1 MNMSLPGRKVAILA
15 ENFYEDLE
23 LWYPLYRMREEGA
36 ETTVVGTGSSTV
48 YKSKHGYEV
57 RVDTTADKVKAEEF
71 DAVIIP
77 GGWAP
82 DYLRR
87 HESILSFVRNMDGQ
101 GKVVGAICHAGSVL
115 VSAGILKGKT
125 ATCVKAI
132 KDDIINAGAKY
143 VDREVVRDGNLI
155 TSRFP
160 PDLPAFCR
168 EIIAALKE
176 LRVQALTPRQRKK
189 QLI

>member
-1 MNMSLPGRKVAILA
+1 MSLSGRRVAVLA
-15 ENFYEDLE
+15 ENLYEDQE

-36 ETTVVGTGSSTV
+36 ETTVVGSGSSMV

-57 RVDTTADKVKAEEF
+57 RVDTTADKVRADEF

-87 HESILSFVRNMDGQ
+87 HESVLAFVRNMQSQ
-101 GKVVGAICHAGSVL
+101 GKVIGAICHAGSVL
-115 VSAGILKGKT
+115 VSAGILKGRT
-125 ATCVKAI
+125 ATCVRAI

-160 PDLPAFCR
+160 DDLPAFCR
-168 EIIAALKE
+168 EIIATLKE
-176 LRVQALTPRQRKK
+176 LKVAVMAGK
-189 QLI
+189 QKEKTVS

>member
-1 MNMSLPGRKVAILA
+1 MSLSGRKVAILA
-15 ENFYEDLE
+15 ENFYEDQE

-36 ETTVVGTGSSTV
+36 ETTVIGTGTSTV

-87 HESILSFVRNMDGQ
+87 HESILSFVRNMNSQ
-101 GKVVGAICHAGSVL
+101 AKVVAAICHAGSVL
-115 VSAGILKGKT
+115 VSAGILKGRT

-143 VDREVVRDGNLI
+143 VDKEVVRDGNLI

-160 PDLPAFCR
+160 NDLPAFCR

-176 LRVQALTPRQRKK
+176 LKVPTLALRPKRK
-189 QLI
+189 QFT

>member
-1 MNMSLPGRKVAILA
+1 MSLFGRKVAILA
-15 ENFYEDLE
+15 ENFYEDQE

-36 ETTVVGTGSSTV
+36 ETTVVGTGTSSV

-57 RVDTTADKVKAEEF
+57 KVDTTADKVKAEEF

-87 HESILSFVRNMDGQ
+87 HESILNFVRNMDSQ
-101 GKVVGAICHAGSVL
+101 GKVIGAICHAGSVL
-115 VSAGILKGKT
+115 VSAGILKGRT
-125 ATCVKAI
+125 ATCVRAI

-160 PDLPAFCR
+160 EDLPAFCR

-176 LRVQALTPRQRKK
+176 LKVAVMAGK
-189 QLI
+189 QKGKTVT

>member
-1 MNMSLPGRKVAILA
+1 MLVGKRAAVLA

-23 LWYPLYRMREEGA
+23 LWYPLYRLREEGV
-36 ETTVVGTGSSTV
+36 ETTVVGTGSGQV

-57 RVDTTADKVKAEEF
+57 KVDTSADKVDASMF
-71 DAVIIP
+71 DIVVVP

-87 HESILSFVRNMDGQ
+87 YESVTKFVREMNDR
-101 GKVVGAICHAGSVL
+101 GKLVASVCHGGSVL
-115 VSAGILKGKT
+115 VSAGVLKGKT

-132 KDDIINAGAKY
+132 KDDVVNAGARY

-155 TSRFP
+155 TSRVP
-160 PDLPAFCR
+160 NDLPAFCR

-176 LRVQALTPRQRKK
+176 IRLTVPKAKRKNT
-189 QLI
+189 I

>member
-1 MNMSLPGRKVAILA
+1 MSLSGRRVAVLA
-15 ENFYEDLE
+15 ENFYEDQE

-36 ETTVVGTGSSTV
+36 ETTVVGSGSSML

-57 RVDTTADKVKAEEF
+57 RVDITADKVRADEF

-87 HESILSFVRNMDGQ
+87 YESILNFVRSMDNQ

-115 VSAGILKGKT
+115 VSAEILKGRT

-143 VDREVVRDGNLI
+143 VDKEVVRDGNLI

-160 PDLPAFCR
+160 DDLPAFCR
-168 EIIAALKE
+168 EIITALKE
-176 LRVQALTPRQRKK
+176 LKVPALAPRQRKK
-189 QLI
+189 QLT